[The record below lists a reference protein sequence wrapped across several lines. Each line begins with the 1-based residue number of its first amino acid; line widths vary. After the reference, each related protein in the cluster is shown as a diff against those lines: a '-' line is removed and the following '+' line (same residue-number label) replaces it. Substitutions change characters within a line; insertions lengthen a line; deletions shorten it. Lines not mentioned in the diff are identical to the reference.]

1 MSIRA
6 VLDTNVVISGIFWK
20 GTPFRILEAWQK
32 GRFTLILSPPI
43 LDEYRRVLQ
52 EMTRKRPIAA
62 LTSILEIIE
71 SNSQITTP
79 SPFSK
84 HVCSDPD
91 DDKFLEAALAARA
104 NHLVTGDSALLKLRK
119 FQGTQ
124 IVTPQQFLG
133 LLPP

>member
-1 MSIRA
+1 
-6 VLDTNVVISGIFWK
+6 
-20 GTPFRILEAWQK
+20 
-32 GRFTLILSPPI
+32 
-43 LDEYRRVLQ
+43 
-52 EMTRKRPIAA
+52 MTRKRPIGA

-71 SNSQITTP
+71 FNSLLTTP
-79 SPFSK
+79 SPFPK

-104 NHLVTGDSALLKLRK
+104 DHLVTRDSALLNLRK

-124 IVTPQQFLG
+124 IVTPRQFLG